1 VGGCR
6 DQRLPQALIKLGM
19 WCSSRV
25 SYYQRFGACRNQS
38 IAALPPRHV
47 HLWSCKSLR
56 GNKSKTYLQIFQ
68 P

>member
-25 SYYQRFGACRNQS
+25 SYNQRFGACRNQS
-38 IAALPPRHV
+38 TAALSPPHV
-47 HLWSCKSLR
+47 HLWSWKSLR
-56 GNKSKTYLQIFQ
+56 GNKRKTYLHIFQ